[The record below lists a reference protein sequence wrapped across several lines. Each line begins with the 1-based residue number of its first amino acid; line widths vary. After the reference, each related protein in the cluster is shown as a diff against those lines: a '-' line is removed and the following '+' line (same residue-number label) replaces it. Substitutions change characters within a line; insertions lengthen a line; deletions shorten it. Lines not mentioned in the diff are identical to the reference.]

1 MTNEKTTLQKR
12 IESGEPI
19 LLAEYSPP
27 LGGEPGVVREAAQRY
42 AGKVHALGVSENRGR
57 VGMSA
62 LATAS
67 LVLAEGVEPI
77 LHVITRDRNRIA
89 LISDYLGARALG
101 IGNVLCTTGT
111 HQTLGNFRAAKNVF
125 DIDSTQLLQAYANL
139 ATDGSLVGE
148 QGINGFDPACLGAVT
163 CSLADPAELQMMR
176 LAKKVA
182 AGAQFII
189 TQPIFDVERFDAWLK
204 QVTSSGIH
212 EKVAIVAGIQ
222 ILTDADRAK
231 SLAESRPDPMIPE
244 ATLSRLASETDKAAQ
259 RAEGIEIAVETIR
272 QLSDAEGLRG
282 FEICGDGDDEA
293 VLEVIEKSGLG
304 ST

>member
-1 MTNEKTTLQKR
+1 MQKR
-12 IESGEPI
+12 IESGGPI

-27 LGGEPGVVREAAQRY
+27 LGGQPSVVRETAQRY

-62 LATAS
+62 LAAAS

-89 LISDYLGARALG
+89 LVSDYLGARALG
-101 IGNVLCTTGT
+101 IHNVLCTTGT

-125 DIDSTQLLQAYANL
+125 DIDSTQLLQAYAGL
-139 ATDGSLVGE
+139 AADASLVGE
-148 QGINGFDPACLGAVT
+148 SGINGFDPACLGAVT
-163 CSLADPAELQMMR
+163 CSHADPAELQMMR

-189 TQPIFDVERFDAWLK
+189 TQPIFDVERFDAWFE
-204 QVTSSGIH
+204 QVTAGGIH
-212 EKVAIVAGIQ
+212 EKVALLAGIQ
-222 ILTDADRAK
+222 VLTDADQAK
-231 SLAESRPDPMIPE
+231 SLAESRPDPKIPE
-244 ATLSRLASETDKAAQ
+244 ATLSRIVSAGDKAAQ
-259 RAEGIEIAVETIR
+259 RTAGIEVAVETI
-272 QLSDAEGLRG
+272 QKLSAAKGLRG

-304 ST
+304 SA